1 VEIGDKVIFR
11 LNDTKEVIEGTG
23 VIFHIDPAAIVPL
36 QVELDEPKIFGQKFC
51 RFYHNEVELNLE
63 KSRYTRKQEVE
74 LKKGAVKP
82 NKPKKVP
89 EVELKRDISAIEEQ
103 IIHDM
108 KVIDKR
114 GRKKKTP
121 KEPKDTFR
129 TLEEKGQMNLFD
141 FI

>member
-11 LNDTKEVIEGTG
+11 LNDTKEVTEGTG
-23 VIFHIDPAAIVPL
+23 VIFHIDPNAILPI
-36 QVELDEPKIFGQKFC
+36 QVELDDAKIFGQKFC
-51 RFYHNEVELNLE
+51 RFYHNEVELNSG

-82 NKPKKVP
+82 NKPKKSP

-103 IIHDM
+103 IIHDI
-108 KVIDKR
+108 KVIDKKE
-114 GRKKKTP
+114 RKKKP
-121 KEPKDTFR
+121 SKQPKDTFR